1 MICGGVYGA
10 LHHSDH
16 DDEPEHRDILAR
28 LLRSYGYDVVEATPS
43 NACDLASIR
52 RPHLI
57 LCSLSLPGQP
67 LWETVRQLHAFA
79 ELTAVPVLGST
90 VYTTL
95 IKRSWVQAIGGI
107 DYVEKPFDL
116 DRLVERVTTLLPAA
130 PMTA

>member
-1 MICGGVYGA
+1 M
-10 LHHSDH
+10 
-16 DDEPEHRDILAR
+16 
-28 LLRSYGYDVVEATPS
+28 
-43 NACDLASIR
+43 
-52 RPHLI
+52 
-57 LCSLSLPGQP
+57 
-67 LWETVRQLHAFA
+67 RQLHAFA